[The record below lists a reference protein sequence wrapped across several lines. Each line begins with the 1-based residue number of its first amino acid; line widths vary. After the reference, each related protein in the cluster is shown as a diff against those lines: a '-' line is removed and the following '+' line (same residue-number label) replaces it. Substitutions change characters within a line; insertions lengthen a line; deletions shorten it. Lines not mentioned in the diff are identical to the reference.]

1 MGSGE
6 GMLALV
12 TRLKSLISALFPSA
26 TVITVL
32 NVDQSAG
39 DRAACQVFGSHAKYT
54 VTVEQICL
62 TCRIQGYT
70 SQRRSYSA
78 CATAH
83 SAASLQRRTL
93 NVALCVVLP

>member
-12 TRLKSLISALFPSA
+12 TRLKSLSSPLFPSA

-32 NVDQSAG
+32 NVDQSTG
-39 DRAACQVFGSHAKYT
+39 DRAACQVFGSHAEST
-54 VTVEQICL
+54 VTVEPICL
-62 TCRIQGYT
+62 TCRIQGYA
-70 SQRRSYSA
+70 SQRRSYSV

-83 SAASLQRRTL
+83 SAASCREG
-93 NVALCVVLP
+93 P